1 MKYKLRSILAGV
13 AAVAATTALDT
24 AIADADLDHKL
35 SNPAN
40 WAMQAGDYASHRWSD
55 LKQINAD
62 NVGKLQVDWTL
73 STGLLRGHEGSP
85 LVIGDTM
92 YVAR

>member
-73 STGLLRGHEGSP
+73 STGLLRGH
-85 LVIGDTM
+85 
-92 YVAR
+92 